1 MIHTKFN
8 EFINENKSKEDLGL
22 IYSLQNELDTIQ
34 KWIYKNK
41 DSDKWIDYKESEKE
55 YYLMTDKATV
65 IRKKLKDLTGN
76 SCGILKSE
84 NSVMKKPKDLDKEY
98 NSPYDVPKSVYKWID
113 NNYSLLYSDATD
125 AVRWFRI
132 INSKFNDRYLKGDL
146 EIYRAVD
153 NNEYNEIRP
162 GDWITTDRK
171 YAEKHLN
178 KYFKNGKILSDIVD
192 GRDVLKSPTGN
203 YEEAI
208 YAPMELSIDVE
219 Y

>member
-8 EFINENKSKEDLGL
+8 EFINENKSKEDMGL

-41 DSDKWIDYKESEKE
+41 DSDKWIDYKASEKE
-55 YYLMTDKATV
+55 YYLMTDKASD

-76 SCGILKSE
+76 SSGIIKSD
-84 NSVMKKPKDLDKEY
+84 NISMKKPNGLY
-98 NSPYDVPKSVYKWID
+98 NDYDSPYDVPKTVYKYLD
-113 NNYSLLYSDATD
+113 NNTTLLYSDASD

-132 INSKFNDRYLKGDL
+132 INSKFNDRYSKGDL

-178 KYFKNGKILSDIVD
+178 KYFKNGKILSTVVN

-203 YEEAI
+203 YDEAI

>member
-1 MIHTKFN
+1 MIHTKFID
-8 EFINENKSKEDLGL
+8 FINESKSKEELDL

-41 DSDKWIDYKESEKE
+41 DSDNWKDYKESEKE
-55 YYLMTDKATV
+55 YYLMSDKATA
-65 IRKKLKDLTGN
+65 IRKKLTELTGN
-76 SCGILKSE
+76 SSGIMKSE
-84 NSVMKKPKDLDKEY
+84 NNVMKKPNNLDKEY
-98 NSPYDVPKSVYKWID
+98 DSPHDVPKTVYKWLD
-113 NNYSLLYSDATD
+113 NNTTLLYSDATD

-132 INSKFNDRYLKGDL
+132 INSKFNDRYPKGDL

-162 GDWITTDRK
+162 GDWVTTDRK

-178 KYFKNGKILSDIVD
+178 KYFKNGKILSTVVN

-203 YEEAI
+203 FEEAI